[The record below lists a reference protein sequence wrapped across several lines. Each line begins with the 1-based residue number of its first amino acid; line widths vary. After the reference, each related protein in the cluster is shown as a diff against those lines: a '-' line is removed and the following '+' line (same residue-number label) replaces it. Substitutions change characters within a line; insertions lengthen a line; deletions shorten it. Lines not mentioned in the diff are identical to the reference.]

1 MPTPDPRRRP
11 LDREPAGRPPPPQRA
26 PAADV
31 APTTRTTR
39 TTPPARTTRT
49 HSRRNAP
56 EGNPK
61 QVALI
66 AGGFIVVAL
75 ALTLFLLLH
84 GREPAATPVAS
95 GGPGA
100 TSHADSPR
108 PDDAAAKAADAA
120 NQASHPPEAAPKA
133 AAPVALVEPPKP
145 VVKPT
150 MEAIVRRLATVTT
163 AAAADACGRDAESIQ
178 DVKLADECWRKAFE
192 LDPNDAEARTK
203 LDVRP
208 LDLAAD
214 LPGYAAI
221 KSTLQ
226 RVHLKP
232 FEEAA
237 RADLIGKVRA
247 ELIARWTKLR
257 PELEARAAKRESEPF
272 WNEVDELRIA
282 LPQKKFFADLEYEMV
297 ELPPYALFV
306 EVEGKPE
313 EREKRRVAAEQAYK
327 PFLEAYDKR
336 IRSYLVPLSPKAPAK
351 DPVFP
356 VFVFLNEARYHAYQS
371 SSHGGVTP
379 GMRAHY
385 EPWTKHCF
393 TYSPVLKVGYG
404 AFEVGVQAL
413 LHELTHAWVD
423 RLASKDGGETRS
435 IESLASH
442 WFSEGIAE
450 YMSCQFMDK
459 GEIRFQP
466 WRSMRVGG
474 AYRPPGWRIS
484 LRDALEITMHGLD
497 GEAARRTAE
506 LPPEKRTEAIVAI
519 SGGFYNDMS
528 NFILWLNLR
537 SGANRPREFE
547 AYAREELAGRGGLDS
562 FKRCIPNLLDEVKDL
577 DKAID
582 EFVLHIANGKINPY
596 QEFEEAGKPAAAPS
610 KK

>member
-11 LDREPAGRPPPPQRA
+11 LARPAAGRPPPPTRA
-26 PAADV
+26 PAEGV
-31 APTTRTTR
+31 APTSRTS
-39 TTPPARTTRT
+39 RTTRT
-49 HSRRNAP
+49 HSRRTAP
-56 EGNPK
+56 EGNKK

-84 GREPAATPVAS
+84 GREPAASPA
-95 GGPGA
+95 A
-100 TSHADSPR
+100 TSRPAAPPPAESPR
-108 PDDAAAKAADAA
+108 PDDAAAKAAA
-120 NQASHPPEAAPKA
+120 EAPKP
-133 AAPVALVEPPKP
+133 AAPVAKIEPPKP
-145 VVKPT
+145 VARPT
-150 MEAIVRRLATVTT
+150 MEAIVRRMATATT
-163 AAAADACGRDAESIQ
+163 AAVADACGRDAESIQ
-178 DVKLADECWRKAFE
+178 DLKLADECWRKAFE
-192 LDPNDAEARTK
+192 LDPNDADARAK

-208 LDLAAD
+208 LDPAAD
-214 LPGYAAI
+214 LPGFDAI
-221 KSTLQ
+221 RATTQ

-237 RADLIGKVRA
+237 RVDLLGKARA

-257 PELEARAAKRESEPF
+257 PELEARAAKSKSEPF
-272 WNEVDELRIA
+272 WNEVDELRLA
-282 LPQKKFFADLEYEMV
+282 LPQRKFFADLEYEMV

-313 EREKRRVAAEQAYK
+313 EREKRRLAAEQAYK

-336 IRSYLVPLSPKAPAK
+336 IRSYLIPLAPKPPDK

-356 VFVFLNEARYHAYQS
+356 VFVFLNEARYHAYQTS
-371 SSHGGVTP
+371 NHGGVAP
-379 GMRAHY
+379 GMRAHF

-393 TYSPVLKVGYG
+393 TYSPVLKVGLGG
-404 AFEVGVQAL
+404 AFEVGAQAL

-423 RLASKDGGETRS
+423 RLASKDGGETRG

-450 YMSCQFMDK
+450 YMSCQFIDK
-459 GEIRFQP
+459 GEVRFQP
-466 WRSMRVGG
+466 WRSMRVGAG
-474 AYRPPGWRIS
+474 SYHPPGWRIPV
-484 LRDALEITMHGLD
+484 RDALEITMHGLD
-497 GEAARRTAE
+497 SEAARRTAE

-519 SGGFYNDMS
+519 SSGFYADMS

-547 AYAREELAGRGGLDS
+547 AYAREELAGRGGLDA
-562 FKRCIPNLLDEVKDL
+562 FKRCVPGLLDQVKDL
-577 DKAID
+577 DKAVD

-596 QEFEEAGKPAAAPS
+596 QEFEEAEKPAAAPS